1 MTLDEIRAAIAASA
15 ELQALVPDTV
25 ALAGALS
32 VGRKEFVPTEI
43 GKGTII
49 ETLGLGVANGLID
62 AVLATADYRHVKELL
77 EQGRL
82 RLDIVAHAG
91 MLQPLVSG
99 GVLTQPQLDALVA
112 RAQVDE
118 PIPEFDVRRAIYAD
132 DGSLLV

>member
-112 RAQVDE
+112 RAHVDA